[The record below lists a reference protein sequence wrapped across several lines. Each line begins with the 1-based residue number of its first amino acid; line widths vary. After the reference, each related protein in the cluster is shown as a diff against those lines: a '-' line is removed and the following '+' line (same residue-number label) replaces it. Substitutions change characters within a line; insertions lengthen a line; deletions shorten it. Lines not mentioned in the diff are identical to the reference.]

1 MRFNGDFLDHRLG
14 SFWNPDRVLLFP
26 LWLGYIL
33 TLNGLAEIVAG
44 ISLLNR
50 MRWSFGWLFAISAP
64 FWWFF
69 EGMNEIVHNWH
80 YQSPHPISP
89 LQYFI
94 QASIDFSTVVPATMS
109 ASFFILHIV
118 TARPP

>member
-1 MRFNGDFLDHRLG
+1 MVIFVVGCILTAISWIAAWAHFGILTEF
-14 SFWNPDRVLLFP
+14 SFFP

-94 QASIDFSTVVPATMS
+94 QASIDFSTVVPAMS
-109 ASFFILHIV
+109 ELMF
-118 TARPP
+118 R